1 MQRIYDPVEEKKDLA
16 VRLIKNG
23 YLIDASRVVDEILNV
38 THSDPETVY
47 LKSLLLNTSGK
58 KEEALTWAERSV
70 ELNPEN
76 YQYLMLKAKLLHNL
90 SFYDECI
97 ETLNEV
103 YRINSRNTEA
113 LELMADILL
122 RMGKPG
128 EAYKMAMR
136 SISILPSSW
145 NAHFILSKYFQ
156 CQKMEKQSLKELD
169 IAIRFNPESKVL
181 ILEKI
186 RRLIKA
192 KNLSGAE
199 KELNRKGFME
209 INAPFNE
216 ILVEIEFLIENNFF
230 TKADELCSKAI
241 SVWPNENLLYFSMG
255 EICYNTSRKEESLS
269 YFNRAFSMEKNEWY
283 LIRLTTILFEL
294 EKYNEVTK
302 LYDKGRKIP
311 KECIKIVMDS
321 FIKTKDVDG
330 IIVSVR
336 YNLDYIENTD
346 MLFIIE
352 NSVDNN
358 LVNIVLELG
367 LILRNSQKFAFY
379 VTHLRNR
386 IIKSNDRVQIGN
398 SKNRF
403 YNFPY
408 LILKKLFKGEFSNIE
423 TEIYLFSPHDSNDEK
438 WLSILFYFARLNQ
451 YGSKT
456 TATEL
461 HLLNLKYGSEY
472 VSTALD
478 FLKLISKIK
487 KL

>member
-113 LELMADILL
+113 LELMADIFL

-145 NAHFILSKYFQ
+145 NAHFILSRYFQ
-156 CQKMEKQSLKELD
+156 YQKMEKQSLKELD

-181 ILEKI
+181 IMEKI

-209 INAPFNE
+209 INAPFND

-230 TKADELCSKAI
+230 SKADELCMKAI

-255 EICYNTSRKEESLS
+255 EICYNTTRKEESLS
-269 YFNRAFSMEKNEWY
+269 YFKKAFSMDQNEWY

-302 LYDKGRKIP
+302 LYDKGEKIP
-311 KECIKIVMDS
+311 KECREIVMDS
-321 FIKTKDVDG
+321 FIKTKDLDG
-330 IIVSVR
+330 IIGFVGF
-336 YNLDYIENTD
+336 NLDYIKNKDIT
-346 MLFIIE
+346 FIIE
-352 NSVDNN
+352 RSVDNN
-358 LVNIVLELG
+358 SVNTVLELG
-367 LILRNSQKFAFY
+367 LILRNTQKFEFY
-379 VTHLRNR
+379 TTYLRNR
-386 IIKSNDRVQIGN
+386 ITKSIDQDLIGN
-398 SKNRF
+398 SNNAF
-403 YNFPY
+403 YKSPFF
-408 LILKKLFKGEFSNIE
+408 ILEKLFKGEFE
-423 TEIYLFSPHDSNDEK
+423 EAEIQMYLFSPENEEEEK
-438 WLSILFYFARLNQ
+438 WASILFYFARMNQ
-451 YGSKT
+451 YGKIT
-456 TATEL
+456 TSSEL
-461 HLLNLKYGSEY
+461 QVLELKYRLEY
-472 VSTALD
+472 VSPAIDL
-478 FLKLISKIK
+478 LKIICTIRE
-487 KL
+487 